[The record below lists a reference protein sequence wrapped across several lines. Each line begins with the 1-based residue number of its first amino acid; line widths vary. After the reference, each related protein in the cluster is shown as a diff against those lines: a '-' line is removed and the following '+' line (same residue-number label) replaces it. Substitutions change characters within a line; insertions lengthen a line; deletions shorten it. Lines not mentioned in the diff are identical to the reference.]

1 MLYNISILLT
11 EFTLHFYL
19 CSGYQ
24 NCFDMFTFLICL
36 GLLIAGYFT
45 YGKFIARFFGANNKN
60 TTPAMRMADNVDY
73 FPMPTWKIFIIEFLN
88 IAGLGPIFGAI
99 LGAMYGP
106 MAYLWIV
113 FGCIFMGSVHDYFA
127 GMLSLRNDGASLPEI
142 VGKYMGKFFLQLL
155 RVFSIVLLIFVGV
168 AFVTGPAGLLNSL
181 TGDALN
187 SLSTK
192 LSLGTEIQTIIS
204 SHFWFYVIFAYY
216 LIATLLP
223 INKIIGK
230 IYPIFGLALL
240 IMAFL
245 IAGALLI
252 KGANGSILFPEIS
265 WSDFQNMHRAPLQNI
280 LFPMLFVVISCG
292 AISGFHSTQAP
303 LMARCLKKET
313 HGHQAFYGSMIAEGI
328 VALIWATAAIIFFGG
343 TKGLNATISAS
354 HNPAWIVNTI
364 CTTWLGQVGAVIAI
378 IGVVACPITTGDTA
392 FRSVRLMI
400 ADIIQLPQKKISH
413 RLVISIPLFVVGF
426 LLSQIDFSTIWKYVG
441 ISNQL
446 LSMLFLWTAAT
457 YLVKVG
463 KNHFYLS
470 LPAAFM
476 TAVCFTYLLIAPYKA
491 GGIALSP
498 TISYSIGLALTVV
511 CYGYFLWFSN
521 KNKSIMLHQ
530 EDQN

>member
-1 MLYNISILLT
+1 
-11 EFTLHFYL
+11 
-19 CSGYQ
+19 
-24 NCFDMFTFLICL
+24 MFTFIIALS
-36 GLLIAGYFT
+36 LLITGYFT
-45 YGKFIARFFGANNKN
+45 YGKFITRFFGANDENI
-60 TTPAMRMADNVDY
+60 TPAMRMADNVDY

-106 MAYLWIV
+106 MAYIWIV
-113 FGCIFMGSVHDYFA
+113 FGCIFMGGVHDYFA

-142 VGKYMGKFFLQLL
+142 VGKYMGNFFLQLL
-155 RVFSIVLLIFVGV
+155 RVFSIVLLVFVGV

-181 TGDALN
+181 TGDMLTTM
-187 SLSTK
+187 SGK
-192 LSLGTEIQTIIS
+192 LPFSTEIQTLIS
-204 SHFWFYVIFAYY
+204 SHFWFYAIFAYY
-216 LIATLLP
+216 LTATLLP

-230 IYPIFGLALL
+230 IYPAFGLALL

-245 IAGALLI
+245 IAGALLV
-252 KGANGSILFPEIS
+252 KGANGTIAFPEIS
-265 WSDFQNMHRAPLQNI
+265 WTDFQNMHKDPLHNI

-328 VALIWATAAIIFFGG
+328 VALIWATAAMVFFGG
-343 TKGLNATISAS
+343 AKGLNATISAE

-364 CTTWLGQVGAVIAI
+364 CTTWLGQLGAVIAI

-400 ADIIQLPQKKISH
+400 ADIFKIPQKEIKH
-413 RLVISIPLFVVGF
+413 RLMISIPLFIVGF

-446 LSMLFLWTAAT
+446 LSMLFLWTAST
-457 YLVKVG
+457 YLVKTG
-463 KNHFYLS
+463 KNHFFLS
-470 LPAAFM
+470 LPALFM
-476 TAVCFTYLLIAPYKA
+476 TSVCFTYLLIAPNKA
-491 GGIALSP
+491 GGLALSP
-498 TISYSIGLALTVV
+498 TLSYCVGIGVAIL
-511 CYGYFLWFSN
+511 CYIYFMWFA
-521 KNKSIMLHQ
+521 KRFKVFKPHQ
-530 EDQN
+530 

>member
-1 MLYNISILLT
+1 MI
-11 EFTLHFYL
+11 
-19 CSGYQ
+19 
-24 NCFDMFTFLICL
+24 TFLICL
-36 GLLIAGYFT
+36 SLLIVGYFS
-45 YGKFIARFFGANNKN
+45 YGRFIAHFFGANNVN

-106 MAYLWIV
+106 MSYVWIV

-168 AFVTGPAGLLNSL
+168 AFVTGPAGLLNNL

-187 SLSTK
+187 TLSTK
-192 LSLGTEIQTIIS
+192 LSLGTEIQTMIS
-204 SHFWFYVIFAYY
+204 SHFWFYAIFSYY

-230 IYPIFGLALL
+230 IYPAFGLALL

-245 IAGALLI
+245 IAGTLI
-252 KGANGSILFPEIS
+252 VKGLNGTILFPEIG
-265 WSDFQNMHRAPLQNI
+265 WTDLQNMHKDPLHNI

-303 LMARCLKKET
+303 LMARCLKKES
-313 HGHQAFYGSMIAEGI
+313 HGQQAFYGSMIAEGV
-328 VALIWATAAIIFFGG
+328 VALIWATAAIVFFGG
-343 TKGLNATISAS
+343 TNGLNATIDST
-354 HNPAWIVNTI
+354 HNPAWVVNTI

-400 ADIIQLPQKKISH
+400 ADILKLPQKKISS
-413 RLVISIPLFVVGF
+413 RLIISIPLFVVGF

-457 YLVKVG
+457 YLAKVG
-463 KNHFYLS
+463 KPHFYLS
-470 LPAAFM
+470 LPALFM
-476 TAVCFTYLLIAPYKA
+476 TAVCFTYLLIAPNKA
-491 GGIALSP
+491 GG
-498 TISYSIGLALTVV
+498 LALPTTLSYTIGIGGAIL
-511 CYGYFLWFSN
+511 CFIYFLWFAR
-521 KNKSIMLHQ
+521 KNKGVMLHQ
-530 EDQN
+530 EVQN